1 MTATT
6 GNEARDA
13 ELPWHRAS
21 AEDVAAGLEV
31 DLHRGLGREAAA
43 ARLRSGGPNQLIEP
57 PRRSP
62 LRMLLSQFTDF
73 MILVLLAAA
82 LISGIVG
89 SLHDA
94 TAIIVIVALNAVV
107 GAVQEY
113 RADRAV
119 AALRSMIRPEARLLR
134 EGEVRSVPAREV
146 VVGDVVLLEAG
157 DVVPADLRLV
167 ECLDLEIDEAPL
179 TGESLPVAKTTR
191 ALEAE
196 QAPLGDRVNM
206 AYKGTLTARGRGRGV
221 VVATGMRTEF
231 GRIAALM
238 AEAEPL
244 ETPLQ
249 RRLARFGR
257 RLAVVVLCICAL
269 ILGSGLLRG
278 EPLLLMFLTAVSL
291 AVAAIPEALPAVVTV
306 SLAIGARKMI
316 RRRALVR
323 RLPAVEALGSVTTI
337 CADKT
342 GTLTQNRMAVESILV
357 DGRLEPG
364 IPAAAAEGWPW
375 RRLGQGLALCND
387 IASPSAPDAEPLAGD
402 PTELALYRAA
412 QEAGFHKQALLD
424 ELPLGAELPFD
435 PERKRM
441 STLHRCPDGALIF
454 TKGAPE
460 AVLTVCTGQ
469 ATGSGEASLD
479 PDAWLERA
487 EGLAS
492 QGYRVLA
499 LACRE
504 TGTFPET
511 PGVAEVERSLT
522 LLGLVALLDPP
533 REEAAAAVSDCRSA
547 GITPVMITGDHP
559 GTALAIA
566 QRLGLVSGESRVV
579 TGSELTRIPM
589 DQLERQVEEI
599 RIYARVGPEQTGAE
613 ARRHRG
619 GHGAEGHRRGPGS
632 GRHGADGRRL
642 RHDRRSGP
650 GRSAHLRQHPEVH
663 QVHHDQQL
671 RRDLDAPPGALSR
684 PSDSAAADPHPL
696 DQPGHRRAAGTRLL
710 RGTRRGGHHE
720 AAAASTSREDL
731 RRGHVAAH
739 ARDRPAD
746 RWALDPLAGV
756 GTGPGLDQLADARL
770 QRAHLLP
777 ARARPRDPLRERA
790 DPEHRPVQQSLPA
803 RRRGADG
810 GPPARGDLPPDLP
823 VRLQDPAADCV
834 GAAALHGPAAGR
846 LRGGGHR
853 EEPDAPRNPLPE
865 SRRREPGDRLLSAR
879 HRRDRGMRGSR
890 VGIDFVLPG
899 R

>member
-1 MTATT
+1 MTVTT
-6 GNEARDA
+6 GKERRGAAR
-13 ELPWHRAS
+13 PWHRAS
-21 AEDVAAGLEV
+21 AEEVAAGLEV
-31 DLHRGLGREAAA
+31 DLHRGLGRDAAA
-43 ARLRSGGPNQLIEP
+43 ARLRSCGPNQLVEP

-62 LRMLLSQFTDF
+62 LRMLLGQFADF

-119 AALRSMIRPEARLLR
+119 AALRSMVRPEARLLR
-134 EGEVRSVPAREV
+134 EGELRSIPAREV

-157 DVVPADLRLV
+157 NVVPADLRLV

-179 TGESLPVAKTTR
+179 TGESLPVAKITQ

-196 QAPLGDRVNM
+196 QAPLGDRRNM
-206 AYKGTLTARGRGRGV
+206 AYKGTLAARGRGRGV

-244 ETPLQ
+244 RTPLQ

-257 RLAVVVLCICAL
+257 RLAVIVLCICAL

-306 SLAIGARKMI
+306 SLALGARKMI

-342 GTLTQNRMAVESILV
+342 GTLTQNRMAVENIFAA
-357 DGRLEPG
+357 GRLEPG
-364 IPAAAAEGWPW
+364 IPAAAAERWPW

-387 IASPSAPDAEPLAGD
+387 IAPPLEPDAAPLAGD
-402 PTELALYRAA
+402 PTELSLYRAA
-412 QEAGFHKQALLD
+412 QEAGFHKQVLLD
-424 ELPLGAELPFD
+424 ELPLAAELPFD

-441 STLHRCPDGALIF
+441 STLHRTADGALVF

-460 AVLTVCTGQ
+460 AVLAACTGQ
-469 ATGSGEASLD
+469 ATGSGEVPLD

-499 LACRE
+499 LAFRE

-511 PGVAEVERSLT
+511 LGVAEVERSLT

-566 QRLGLVSGESRVV
+566 QRLGFVSGESRVV

-589 DQLERQVEEI
+589 EQLERQVEKI
-599 RIYARVGPEQTGAE
+599 RIYARVDPEQKTKIVEALQHRGHFVAMTGDGVNDAPALKRADIGVAMGQKGTDVAREAADMVLMDDDFATIVAAVREGRRIFDNIRKFIKYTMTSNSGEIWTLLLAPFLGLPIPLLPIHILWINLVTDGLPGLAFSAERAE
-613 ARRHRG
+613 AGIMRRPPRPPHERIFAG
-619 GHGAEGHRRGPGS
+619 GMWQHMLGIGLLIGGLSILSQAWALGQGSTSWQTLVFSVLTFCQLAHALASRSESEPIRSIGPFSNPYLLGAVALTVGLQLAVIYLPTFQSVFKTQPLTASELLLCMALPLVVFAVVATEKNLMRRGILY
-632 GRHGADGRRL
+632 RNR
-642 RHDRRSGP
+642 
-650 GRSAHLRQHPEVH
+650 V
-663 QVHHDQQL
+663 
-671 RRDLDAPPGALSR
+671 
-684 PSDSAAADPHPL
+684 
-696 DQPGHRRAAGTRLL
+696 
-710 RGTRRGGHHE
+710 
-720 AAAASTSREDL
+720 AASR
-731 RRGHVAAH
+731 A
-739 ARDRPAD
+739 
-746 RWALDPLAGV
+746 
-756 GTGPGLDQLADARL
+756 TG
-770 QRAHLLP
+770 
-777 ARARPRDPLRERA
+777 
-790 DPEHRPVQQSLPA
+790 
-803 RRRGADG
+803 
-810 GPPARGDLPPDLP
+810 
-823 VRLQDPAADCV
+823 C
-834 GAAALHGPAAGR
+834 
-846 LRGGGHR
+846 
-853 EEPDAPRNPLPE
+853 
-865 SRRREPGDRLLSAR
+865 
-879 HRRDRGMRGSR
+879 
-890 VGIDFVLPG
+890 
-899 R
+899 